1 MSELAAAR
9 DTLSSLFEKLE
20 LAGHRFEIS
29 PADGDYWGVDVECSA
44 PDGWLKVEVRVPRAD
59 LVDAP
64 RDADARAR
72 LTELLAG
79 RLAGCRGAT

>member
-9 DTLSSLFEKLE
+9 DTLTILFKELG

-29 PADGDYWGVDVECSA
+29 PAHGGHWDVDVECSA
-44 PDGWLKVEVRVPRAD
+44 PDGWLKVELQVPRAD

-64 RDADARAR
+64 YDADAKSRV
-72 LTELLAG
+72 TKLLAA